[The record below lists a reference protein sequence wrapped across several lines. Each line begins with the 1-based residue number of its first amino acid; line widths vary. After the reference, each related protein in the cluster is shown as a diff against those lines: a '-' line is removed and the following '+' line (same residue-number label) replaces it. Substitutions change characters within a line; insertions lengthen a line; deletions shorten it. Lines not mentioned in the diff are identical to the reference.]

1 MAYISIFIEKTK
13 QKFYGGEVL
22 SIQNISRGTAAMY
35 AMNFAQVGANIQ
47 KELGKKS
54 MTQQSLADALSI
66 SKQVMRK
73 IIKGAKAI
81 DVSELTQIASVLGI
95 TADALL
101 TMNMS
106 DSPVE
111 SMAFMG
117 TIQDEKNREKVELI
131 QSAIDEI
138 QLLEELAHV

>member
-1 MAYISIFIEKTK
+1 
-13 QKFYGGEVL
+13 
-22 SIQNISRGTAAMY
+22 MY

-47 KELGKKS
+47 KELENKS

-66 SKQVMRK
+66 SKQVMSK

-81 DVSELTQIASVLGI
+81 NVSELTRIASVLG
-95 TADALL
+95 TTTDALL

-106 DSPVE
+106 DSPAE

-117 TIQDEKNREKVELI
+117 TIQDEKTREKVELI
-131 QSAIDEI
+131 RSAIDEI
-138 QLLEELAHV
+138 QLLEELARV